1 MMMEKVLETQLD
13 NIHETVTS
21 EQRSGRQDRVHSS
34 DDDVFLT
41 GTTPPTR
48 RSNVATFGKSPPLMS
63 STSPRLAKSSSHFS
77 DSNGKVRPHRG
88 KTSSVDDRLQG
99 TFMHPAVS
107 ASALTS
113 GTTTTSTST
122 AVPVSEA
129 DPVHC
134 SAINSN
140 EKHDKTGESSPT
152 NTGYL
157 PDHSYGGAT
166 YCRQSRPRGSIFDD
180 LLFEIYDQWYDSYR
194 DSFDS
199 DTFTEYSSAAEIPHY
214 YTTARWEYNLESED
228 RRIKKFSRAYLENQG
243 VEKLKEIESGLRY
256 DINQMSA
263 RLVRQLKRRD
273 HRIAKLNCNFDLV
286 TAFLQASSL
295 KRRIDTR
302 IKFSIEPPLV
312 GENAYEQW
320 VDAMKGVARLPL
332 GIPEEFRRKVWLSLA
347 DHYIKEI
354 HLDWEKTV
362 RFAFNDRCN
371 PDDNKLGLQIVKDLH
386 RTGCRSFSGHD
397 NEEERAV
404 LKRVLLAY
412 ARWNKNVGY
421 CQGFNVI
428 AALLLDVFDRRE
440 DEALK
445 VMVYLIDH
453 VLPDSYF
460 ANNLR
465 ALSVDMAVFRD
476 LLHWKFP
483 YLSQHLE
490 NLQKAAQ
497 EEASGLIKP
506 IPFIQQFESGA
517 IYEPPLTNVFTMQWF
532 LTLFATCLPKKTV
545 LRLWDSILLEGSE
558 ILLRAA
564 LVIWNKLSKR
574 ILMVGSA
581 DEFYTLMGELT
592 QEMVSGDK
600 FSPEKLIKAIYSI
613 SPFPFPQLSELREK
627 YTYNIR
633 PFSGTANS
641 GKKVNQFDG
650 GVSISDDDLDEE
662 DMEAIRC
669 FTGLFNLQSLNSANK
684 AKGLEGDVT
693 STANSNCND
702 ISMVGPGIYGMPS
715 VTDSNNLTV
724 NRSSAYMTRMTTDLS
739 ALKKQYQRLR
749 QRQAQAH
756 IILSAA
762 NTYQQKSHTDFITPT
777 IESPK
782 AMNHLFIGRNA
793 LKKHK
798 NRFITAGPRIACQ
811 VPSGSVPGK
820 AASLSGKFRSKSF
833 DSHFDPN
840 QSCQPTE
847 TQKTN
852 CSRRS
857 NSENTRLPD
866 ALQRLQSADN
876 HKLSSSS
883 QDSLPQDDTSGGGTS
898 ASVAT
903 AVVDLASDTTSSK
916 DDTTAVEDTDAGDS
930 SLADSVTASQENP
943 QATSVENLAHT
954 ADISIKDSQEN
965 LNLTDPHSVSEL
977 LHSISEIS
985 ANNSEDPDPTQNIT
999 NLETPT
1005 TDPASISNGPPQTV
1019 DSGPTITSAS
1029 CHVANGNEDNDH
1041 NQHSLIAFDNV
1052 PEHLEDASLV
1062 VTPVSH
1068 LEDSDAKNS
1077 LEEQVSQ
1084 LLRSP
1089 SLDSCN
1095 NLDFSA
1101 LSEASDEV
1109 SSLASFFET
1118 NSENFK
1124 VSGDDEKTPLSLS
1137 PSELSWETV
1146 PNPPPSKERFRS
1158 HSCCSPDTLSPTEK
1172 IGIKFGVARINGDSW
1187 CHQNMMEY
1195 TRSMRRRS
1203 TKSECQLPSNNY
1215 STNSN
1220 SLESLNSFTTDS
1232 KFSSRTVNPK
1242 TLAQQSAA
1250 DPSVYLN
1257 RHCAV
1262 NGLKLGMYKPS
1273 MLVRVNKKQK
1283 PSLQRTFSK
1292 S

>member
-13 NIHETVTS
+13 NIQETVTS
-21 EQRSGRQDRVHSS
+21 EQRLGRQEKVHSS

-48 RSNVATFGKSPPLMS
+48 RSSVATFGKSPPLMS
-63 STSPRLAKSSSHFS
+63 SSTSPRLGKSTSLFS

-88 KTSSVDDRLQG
+88 RTSSVDDRLQG
-99 TFMHPAVS
+99 TYMHPAISV
-107 ASALTS
+107 SALTS
-113 GTTTTSTST
+113 GTATTSTLTT
-122 AVPVSEA
+122 APVSEA
-129 DPVHC
+129 DSVHC

-140 EKHDKTGESSPT
+140 EKQHDKTGESSPT
-152 NTGYL
+152 NSGYL

-214 YTTARWEYNLESED
+214 YTTARSEYHLEIED

-243 VEKLKEIESGLRY
+243 LEKLKEIESSLRY

-273 HRIAKLNCNFDLV
+273 HRIAKLSCNFDLV

-497 EEASGLIKP
+497 EEASG
-506 IPFIQQFESGA
+506 A

-650 GVSISDDDLDEE
+650 GGVSISDDDLDEE

-684 AKGLEGDVT
+684 AKGLEGDVS
-693 STANSNCND
+693 STANTNCND

-715 VTDSNNLTV
+715 VTDSNLTV
-724 NRSSAYMTRMTTDLS
+724 NRSSAYMERMTTDLC

-840 QSCQPTE
+840 QSCKPTE
-847 TQKTN
+847 TQKMN

-883 QDSLPQDDTSGGGTS
+883 QDSLPQDDNSGGGTS
-898 ASVAT
+898 TRVTT
-903 AVVDLASDTTSSK
+903 AVVGLASNMTSLK
-916 DDTTAVEDTDAGDS
+916 DDPTVVEDTDAGDS
-930 SLADSVTASQENP
+930 SPADSITASQEKS
-943 QATSVENLAHT
+943 QATSVENITHT
-954 ADISIKDSQEN
+954 ADIFIKDSQEN

-985 ANNSEDPDPTQNIT
+985 ANNSEDPAPTQNIT
-999 NLETPT
+999 DLKTPT
-1005 TDPASISNGPPQTV
+1005 TDPACIPNVPPETM
-1019 DSGPTITSAS
+1019 DPGPTITSAS

-1041 NQHSLIAFDNV
+1041 NQHSLITFDNG
-1052 PEHLEDASLV
+1052 PEHLEDASFV
-1062 VTPVSH
+1062 VTPISH
-1068 LEDSDAKNS
+1068 LEDSDAKDN

-1137 PSELSWETV
+1137 PMPSELSWETV

-1195 TRSMRRRS
+1195 NRSMRRRS

-1220 SLESLNSFTTDS
+1220 SLESLNSFTTES
-1232 KFSSRTVNPK
+1232 KFSSRNVNPK
-1242 TLAQQSAA
+1242 TVAQQSAA

-1257 RHCAV
+1257 RHCAL